1 MAQTRQAERTRVP
14 RITIFN
20 HKGGVGKTTLTV
32 NVASALAAL
41 GKRVMLV
48 DSDPQCN
55 VTSYLVE
62 DSVVDDLLDKS
73 DTDEGATVWSALKP
87 IAEAT
92 GDVRTVRPIELTNNL
107 YLVPGD
113 IRLAEFEQ
121 ELTSLWGECF
131 QRKMKGFRGT
141 TALSYLVDELSTAYK
156 IDFVFYDSGPNIGAL
171 NRAILLDCDYFAIP
185 AACDLFSI
193 RAMKTLG
200 HTLADWIR
208 SWRTILNLAPD
219 GIYLLPGK
227 PKLLG
232 YIPQRFRVYAGRP
245 SSEFAKFLPQLERH
259 VFSDV
264 VAVLRELDQ
273 ALVPTDT
280 SRLKLAE
287 IKDFSSLATAS
298 QVLGVWLADVDAGTP
313 EQRSEAR
320 DLFVGLATRII
331 ELTTPE
337 RKK

>member
-1 MAQTRQAERTRVP
+1 MAQSRQAERTHIP
-14 RITIFN
+14 RLTIFN
-20 HKGGVGKTTLTV
+20 HKGGVGKTTMTV
-32 NVASALAAL
+32 NIASALATL

-55 VTSYLVE
+55 VTSYLIE

-73 DTDEGATVWSALKP
+73 DTEQGATVWSALKP
-87 IAEAT
+87 ISEGT
-92 GDVRTVRPIELTNNL
+92 GDVREVKPVELTNNL
-107 YLVPGD
+107 YIVPGD

-121 ELTSLWGECF
+121 ELNSLWGECF

-141 TALSYLVDELSTAYK
+141 TALSYLVNELSTAYK

-200 HTLADWIR
+200 YTLGDWVR

-219 GIYLLPGK
+219 DIYLLPGK
-227 PKLLG
+227 PQLLG
-232 YIPQRFRVYAGRP
+232 YIPQRFRVYGGRP

-264 VAVLRELDQ
+264 VAVLKEIDP
-273 ALVPTDT
+273 ALIPIDT
-280 SRLKLAE
+280 SRLKLGE
-287 IKDFSSLATAS
+287 VKDFSSLVTAS
-298 QVLGVWLADVDAGTP
+298 QVQGVWLAEISAGTP
-313 EQRSEAR
+313 EQRAEAR
-320 DLFVGLATRII
+320 DLFVSIATRII
-331 ELTTPE
+331 ELTSVEP
-337 RKK
+337 RK